1 MTEALRRALAAVGV
15 RTAAGRDAVLAG
27 VVAVGS
33 AALFLAVERLVA
45 SEAGVAFGAGPGVVV
60 LTTGARVVVLAVVV
74 AQAAALVL
82 RRRSPVACLA
92 LTVAGQVA
100 LLAILPAYVSFQAPA
115 TLVAAYS
122 AGAYAARRR
131 GLVAA
136 AGAAAVQTLLVFVLG
151 GAVTFGASGPAYA
164 GQVLGLL
171 LNALVSYLGAA
182 LVGEYV
188 ATRRSLLAGLRD
200 RVRQAEREREVLAAQ
215 AVLEE
220 RGRMARELHDVAA
233 HHLSGIVVQAAA
245 AERLVDADPERA
257 KESLRRIRAQ
267 GRETLDNMRLV
278 VGILRGPGTAEGVP
292 QPTLD
297 DVPALLADARDAGA
311 VVQDTTRGEPW
322 ELPPAAQLTVF
333 RVLQEALSNARRH
346 GTGRAVEVLREYG
359 PAELVLT
366 VRNTVPPDAARSD
379 GARPGHGI
387 IGMSERAAMVG
398 GTLAAGPAP
407 DGAWRVRLTVPR
419 PARADRREPTDPGE
433 AP

>member
-1 MTEALRRALAAVGV
+1 
-15 RTAAGRDAVLAG
+15 
-27 VVAVGS
+27 VVSV
-33 AALFLAVERLVA
+33 ALFLAVERLVA
-45 SEAGVAFGAGPGVVV
+45 SEAGAAFGAGPGVVV
-60 LTTGARVVVLAVVV
+60 LTTGARVVVVAVLV
-74 AQAAALVL
+74 AQSASLAL
-82 RRRSPVACLA
+82 RRRSPLACLA

-100 LLAILPAYVSFQAPA
+100 LLALLPPYVSFQAPA

-136 AGAAAVQTLLVFVLG
+136 AGAAAVQTLLVVALG
-151 GAVTFGASGPAYA
+151 GAATLGASGPAYA
-164 GQVLGLL
+164 GQALGLL
-171 LNALVSYLGAA
+171 LNALVAYLGPA

-200 RVRQAEREREVLAAQ
+200 RVRQAEREREALAAQ

-257 KESLRRIRAQ
+257 KESMRRIRAQ

-278 VGILRGPGTAEGVP
+278 VGLLRGPGAAEEVP

-297 DVPALLADARDAGA
+297 DVPALLADARAAGS
-311 VVQDTTRGEPW
+311 VVRESTRGKPW

-359 PAELVLT
+359 PGDLVLT
-366 VRNTVPPDAARSD
+366 VRNTVPPGAAHPD

-398 GTLAAGPAP
+398 GTLTAGPASESV
-407 DGAWRVRLTVPR
+407 WRVRLTVPR
-419 PARADRREPTDPGE
+419 PAPADRREPAAADRAPARPVPARDTPSRTDPE
-433 AP
+433 EIP